1 MFIVALFIAA
11 KNLEQ
16 PMCSSTDGLNFKLI
30 VVYLYNEI
38 KLSNKKEWVIDTYNM
53 NFKNIMLKKILTPN
67 NTECMIPFIRNSRT
81 GKSYP
86 RGKKSEQWLLEGRE
100 RQGLTGK

>member
-53 NFKNIMLKKILTPN
+53 NFKNIMLKKNPYTKQHRVYDSIYTK
-67 NTECMIPFIRNSRT
+67 F
-81 GKSYP
+81 
-86 RGKKSEQWLLEGRE
+86 
-100 RQGLTGK
+100 